1 MGTHSQEPSETPGA
15 DEAKDAQTAP
25 AEEGGVPNPE
35 TGAGI
40 GAGKSSSFE
49 AEEDADTDAD
59 R

>member
-1 MGTHSQEPSETPGA
+1 MSTHSQESSEAAGA
-15 DEAKDAQTAP
+15 AETKDAQTAP
-25 AEEGGVPNPE
+25 PEEGGVPNPE

-49 AEEDADTDAD
+49 AEEDADTEAD

>member
-1 MGTHSQEPSETPGA
+1 MSTHSQEPSEAAGA
-15 DEAKDAQTAP
+15 EEAKDAQSARP
-25 AEEGGVPNPE
+25 EEGGVPNPE

-49 AEEDADTDAD
+49 AEEDADTEAD